1 MHFSY
6 ERFLENQIRKAFT
19 FEGRPSELS
28 LVGENRH
35 FTISTF
41 FSKKR
46 QFRLLRFYD

>member
-19 FEGRPSELS
+19 FEGTSIRII

-41 FSKKR
+41 FSKEKTVS
-46 QFRLLRFYD
+46 FVTFL